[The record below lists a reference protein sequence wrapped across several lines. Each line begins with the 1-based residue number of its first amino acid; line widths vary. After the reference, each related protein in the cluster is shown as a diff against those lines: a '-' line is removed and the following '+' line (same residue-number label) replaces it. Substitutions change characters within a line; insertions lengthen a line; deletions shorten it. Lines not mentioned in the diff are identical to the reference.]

1 VTGHLVTRCPRG
13 GRSAG
18 TGGIDT
24 TFSGVVPEN
33 PRGVTTRIAGQGMEP
48 ASTRRPGSKP
58 LVLIVIEYN
67 NHVG

>member
-1 VTGHLVTRCPRG
+1 
-13 GRSAG
+13 
-18 TGGIDT
+18 
-24 TFSGVVPEN
+24 
-33 PRGVTTRIAGQGMEP
+33 VTTRIAGQGMEP